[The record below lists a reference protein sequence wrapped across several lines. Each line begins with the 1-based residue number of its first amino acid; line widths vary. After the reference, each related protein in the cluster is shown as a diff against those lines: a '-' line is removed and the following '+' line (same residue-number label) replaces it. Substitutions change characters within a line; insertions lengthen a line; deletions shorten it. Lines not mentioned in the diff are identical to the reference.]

1 MALENNRIKKSKNYS
16 KLLVIFFLC
25 IIFIFP
31 TPSYEGAKRGL
42 LMWFDTVL
50 PTLLP
55 FIIISNL
62 IIGMQITRI
71 LSKFLYPF
79 LRLIFKV
86 SPNGSYPILIGF
98 LSGIPVGAKATADL
112 VERGDIGKE
121 EGQYLLSFCN
131 NPSPMF
137 IMSFIAISQLKQPSI
152 RFHLLI
158 INLLSA
164 ILGSFVCFRM
174 GSLFKHKQKSINT
187 LSIQELTSSTT
198 NQDTSIK
205 FDFGVLDKAIM
216 DGFEVLTKVGGYIIL
231 FSIPAEIISSL
242 STVNYFIKVISLG
255 LLEITTG
262 INHIA
267 NTSLDLNTK
276 IILIVTITAFGGL
289 SGMTQTKSVIS
300 NTKLSIVTYFKNKIV
315 HMLIAFALATL
326 YINLYH

>member
-1 MALENNRIKKSKNYS
+1 MALQNKKIKKNKNYS

-25 IIFIFP
+25 IVFIFP
-31 TPSYEGAKRGL
+31 TPSYKGAKHGL

-62 IIGMQITRI
+62 IIGMEITRI
-71 LSKFLYPF
+71 LSKFLHPF
-79 LRLIFKV
+79 LRLLFKV
-86 SPNGSYPILIGF
+86 SPHGSYPILIGF

-112 VERGDIGKE
+112 VERGDISKE

-164 ILGSFVCFRM
+164 ILGSFLCFRM
-174 GSLFKHKQKSINT
+174 TSLFKHKEKRVNT
-187 LSIQELTSSTT
+187 LSILELTNSTA
-198 NQDTSIK
+198 NKDTSIK

-216 DGFEVLTKVGGYIIL
+216 DGFEVITKVGGYIIL

-242 STVNYFIKVISLG
+242 IRGKNFIKIIFLG
-255 LLEITTG
+255 FLEITTG
-262 INHIA
+262 INYIA
-267 NTSLDLNTK
+267 NTGLDLNIK
-276 IILIVTITAFGGL
+276 IILIATITAFGGL
-289 SGMTQTKSVIS
+289 SGMAQTKSVIS
-300 NTKLSIVTYFKNKIV
+300 STQLSIVSYFKNKIV

-326 YINLYH
+326 YVILYH